1 MNISNPQ
8 TDLPRNGLGFT
19 LSGGAD
25 LWDDGVAG
33 AIITDDYFERSAP
46 NKFWIK
52 ISGVWKEAVTW
63 IKISGVWKQAEPK
76 VKLGG
81 NWQ

>member
-1 MNISNPQ
+1 MNRPQ

-25 LWDDGVAG
+25 LWDEGAAGQILTAEYFGV
-33 AIITDDYFERSAP
+33 P
-46 NKFWIK
+46 VLNKFWIK
-52 ISGVWKEAVTW
+52 ISGVWKEGVTW